1 MCEGWKLCGDVMDVE
16 RADGVVGNRPLAG
29 LGQFLKI
36 LFWEY
41 YEIRVGFFICHEAS
55 VAATDDLPFCFVP
68 TTVLSFPQGHIRP
81 ILSFR
86 GSLFNFCTSSFLL
99 LNIARG

>member
-16 RADGVVGNRPLAG
+16 SADGVIGNRPLAG

-41 YEIRVGFFICHEAS
+41 CEIRVGLFICHESS

-68 TTVLSFPQGHIRP
+68 TTVLSSLQGHIRL

-86 GSLFNFCTSSFLL
+86 GNLFNFCTSSIQ
-99 LNIARG
+99 LNNRSF